1 MQIEWMG
8 IHKKNV
14 YRVGH
19 NGKVS
24 RCTLHMMY
32 IYAIHHGFANSHTG
46 AQ

>member
-8 IHKKNV
+8 VHKKNV

-24 RCTLHMMY
+24 KIY
-32 IYAIHHGFANSHTG
+32 ITYDVG
-46 AQ
+46 